1 MKTLKF
7 SKILPTKLITEIS
20 SAILTG
26 LGLLNAKQRRKFYLY
41 SIAQIILGFLDLF
54 GVLILGG
61 LGALMI
67 QGVESKKAGNRVS
80 ILLRNLGIQNLNFQH
95 QIALLGILATLVLLG
110 KSIFSIIFSKKL
122 LHFMSSNSATITTS
136 LIKKVLTQNIEYF
149 KNVNSQELIFIL
161 NNGVNSLFTGVM
173 SLAVNVISDVFLTI
187 LLFSGLLAVD
197 PIMALSTILTFG
209 IIAATLHKLLGAR
222 SRHLSMELGRISVKF
237 NNKTIE
243 IINNI
248 REIIIHSRQS
258 AYLKDMSDLQNN
270 KSYFSAEQ
278 TFQPLISKYAIE
290 IVTIFS
296 LLLFGTY
303 EFTTKN
309 AIHATATIAVFLAAS
324 SRIAPSTLRFQ
335 QNLMTIQANLVISQ
349 KVKELLSE
357 FQTTTDAITTP
368 YNSKFDYKGF
378 ESKIIIDNVTFGYK
392 DSEKPIFKNM
402 SLTIPQGKIVGIVG
416 PSGSGK
422 TSLVDLILGV
432 LEPVN
437 GKVLI
442 SGVSPRIAAAK
453 WSGAISY
460 VPQNVFIKEG
470 TILENVIL
478 GYDYDPSDEIRVWG
492 ALQKSQLESWVKSLS
507 EGLNTQVGEFG
518 SRLSGGQKQRLG
530 IARALYTS
538 PKLIVLD
545 EATSS
550 LDAQTEFQ
558 IKDVFSNIAQD
569 TTLIIIAHRLSTV
582 VSAHELIYLESGEIK
597 ATGTFAEIRAKI
609 PNFESQAKLMGL

>member
-1 MKTLKF
+1 
-7 SKILPTKLITEIS
+7 
-20 SAILTG
+20 
-26 LGLLNAKQRRKFYLY
+26 
-41 SIAQIILGFLDLF
+41 
-54 GVLILGG
+54 
-61 LGALMI
+61 
-67 QGVESKKAGNRVS
+67 
-80 ILLRNLGIQNLNFQH
+80 
-95 QIALLGILATLVLLG
+95 
-110 KSIFSIIFSKKL
+110 
-122 LHFMSSNSATITTS
+122 
-136 LIKKVLTQNIEYF
+136 
-149 KNVNSQELIFIL
+149 
-161 NNGVNSLFTGVM
+161 
-173 SLAVNVISDVFLTI
+173 
-187 LLFSGLLAVD
+187 
-197 PIMALSTILTFG
+197 
-209 IIAATLHKLLGAR
+209 
-222 SRHLSMELGRISVKF
+222 
-237 NNKTIE
+237 
-243 IINNI
+243 
-248 REIIIHSRQS
+248 
-258 AYLKDMSDLQNN
+258 
-270 KSYFSAEQ
+270 
-278 TFQPLISKYAIE
+278 
-290 IVTIFS
+290 
-296 LLLFGTY
+296 
-303 EFTTKN
+303 
-309 AIHATATIAVFLAAS
+309 
-324 SRIAPSTLRFQ
+324 
-335 QNLMTIQANLVISQ
+335 MTIQANLVISQ

-518 SRLSGGQKQRLG
+518 SRLSGGQKQRVG

-550 LDAQTEFQ
+550 LDSQTEHDFTDALNSL
-558 IKDVFSNIAQD
+558 KSK

-582 VSAHELIYLESGEIK
+582 KQCNKIVYMEDGEIVSF
-597 ATGTFAEIRAKI
+597 GS
-609 PNFESQAKLMGL
+609 FEEVREKVPRQDAGSGRVHQRNL